1 MPIPSPKGK
10 QTEKSFIDKCMSD
23 PSMTDEFKDNKQ
35 RYAVCVNQYKR
46 SKKIDASWEDFS
58 NEKIITY

>member
-1 MPIPSPKGK
+1 
-10 QTEKSFIDKCMSD
+10 MSD